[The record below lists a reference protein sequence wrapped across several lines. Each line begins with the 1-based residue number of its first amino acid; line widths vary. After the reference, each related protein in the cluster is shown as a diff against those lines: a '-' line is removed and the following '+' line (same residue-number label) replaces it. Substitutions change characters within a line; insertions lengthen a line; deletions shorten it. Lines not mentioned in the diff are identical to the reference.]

1 MRWRYEGRRVLKR
14 ERRLSFRLLIPVLAV
29 FLLAGSVVAYLS
41 ASADEVS
48 NTLQAEQVQN
58 PTIEESFDETEKTDV
73 TVNVGSLGYAMY
85 VRAAVVVTWKN
96 ADGHVMAMAP
106 VEGSD
111 YTINING
118 TDWLKDSNGFYYY
131 KNPVLDESTT
141 NTTSNLIDLCQPV
154 EGRAPEGFRLNV
166 EIIAQTIQA
175 LGTTDEGNEP
185 AVKNAWGV
193 TLSGST
199 IIAVP

>member
-14 ERRLSFRLLIPVLAV
+14 ESRLSFRLLIPVLAV

-41 ASADEVS
+41 TSSDEVS
-48 NTLQAEQVQN
+48 NTLQTEQAQN
-58 PTIEESFDETEKTDV
+58 PTIQETFENNEKTDV
-73 TVNVGSLGYAMY
+73 TVNVGTTGYAVY

-96 ADGHVMAMAP
+96 AEGHVMAVAP
-106 VEGSD
+106 VEGTD

-131 KNPVLDESTT
+131 KNPVPDAGV
-141 NTTSNLIDLCQPV
+141 TSNLIDLCKPV

-175 LGTTDEGNEP
+175 LGTTDAGDVP
-185 AVKNAWGV
+185 AVVDAWGV
-193 TLSGST
+193 TLDGST
-199 IIAVP
+199 IMAVH